1 MPAVREAYSAI
12 YSGYRPFFLFCK
24 LTGCCSI
31 QGLWTKTL
39 FDELKVKMTIWS
51 ALYSF
56 LLLTCYVW
64 TLVLFV
70 EILVKQHFQHPSSPI
85 STVKGLFY
93 GYYVLLYLQSTVN
106 AFTLVRHAGA
116 LLAIIRDCS
125 SLETQI
131 GLEKD
136 RVRRRL
142 IIVSRGCL
150 GFMVLDCIKSL
161 TLAYRVVPAAWLHLS
176 WMHDWVK
183 IVCVAFFLIGVMLV
197 GLWFSM
203 SFWMIVY
210 NAYVLRHYFARV
222 NELLVEGLSMGG
234 DCGRALQRVRWY
246 QAEIRD
252 IVSRFNS
259 VLGLQSTF
267 YYGGSVYFMCATVFG
282 AFLSNISV
290 LVRIVRSVFV
300 ITMAIGLLVSARAG
314 QKMTS
319 ERHLKKGEVPRCLF
333 AFLRVKKVTW
343 FLHLLL
349 VTSEA
354 GEKAFTG
361 CGLFKV
367 NLSMLVAISGAV
379 ITYTVVLVQT
389 DEEAVRQCV

>member
-1 MPAVREAYSAI
+1 MLAVGEAYSAI

-31 QGLWTKTL
+31 QGLWNKKL
-39 FDELKVKMTIWS
+39 YELKVKMTLRS
-51 ALYSF
+51 VLYSF

-64 TLVLFV
+64 TLALFV
-70 EILVKQHFQHPSSPI
+70 EVLVKKHFQHPTSPI
-85 STVKGLFY
+85 STMIGLFY

-131 GLEKD
+131 GLDKD
-136 RVRRRL
+136 RVRRSL

-161 TLAYRVVPAAWLHLS
+161 TLAYRVIPAAWLHLS
-176 WMHDWVK
+176 WVHDWVK
-183 IVCVAFFLIGVMLV
+183 IVCVALFLIGVMLV

-210 NAYVLRHYFARV
+210 NAYVIRHYFTRV
-222 NELLVEGLSMGG
+222 NELLVGGLSMGG
-234 DCGRALQRVRWY
+234 DCARALQKVRWY

-252 IVSRFNS
+252 IVSRYNS

-267 YYGGSVYFMCATVFG
+267 YYGGSVYFLCVTVFG
-282 AFLSNISV
+282 AFVSSISV
-290 LVRIVRSVFV
+290 LERIVRSVFA
-300 ITMAIGLLVSARAG
+300 ITMAMGLLVSARAG
-314 QKMTS
+314 HKMTS
-319 ERHLKKGEVPRCLF
+319 EVSRGQRDVPRCF
-333 AFLRVKKVTW
+333 VAFLRVKKVTRDCN
-343 FLHLLL
+343 FC
-349 VTSEA
+349 V
-354 GEKAFTG
+354 FI
-361 CGLFKV
+361 
-367 NLSMLVAISGAV
+367 ISGAV

-389 DEEAVRQCV
+389 DEDAVRQCV